1 MQRSPRAHLG
11 HQPLCPH
18 CLCLPSGARN
28 RRGLQGPPA
37 FPSSL
42 DPWTP
47 LGRIGKDQTLNPQRL
62 LMQLTWLC
70 PLSVWSDVSGPLS
83 TIILKYLV
91 CHLKWKHNPVLW
103 IATGI
108 YSLSLA

>member
-1 MQRSPRAHLG
+1 
-11 HQPLCPH
+11 
-18 CLCLPSGARN
+18 
-28 RRGLQGPPA
+28 
-37 FPSSL
+37 
-42 DPWTP
+42 
-47 LGRIGKDQTLNPQRL
+47 
-62 LMQLTWLC
+62 MQLTWLC